1 MSPLSTD
8 PVVQWQRLLVYT
20 QKTMVRVHP
29 GSLRFHALIRQL
41 VERLDLRSSGCE
53 FESHSG
59 HLHKHGS
66 VGNWQT
72 TLFQTQRCCG
82 FESHSSYSSTRPRG
96 AVRSARHPV
105 KVEIRGSNP
114 LGDAF
119 HKTTRYAIWQR
130 GVDQRCLPDV
140 IVGARNLRGLWVR
153 LPLASLSSIASA
165 EHW

>member
-1 MSPLSTD
+1 MLSSHASHFLTGTSRVCVPLSPLSTD

-105 KVEIRGSNP
+105 KVEIRGFKSP
-114 LGDAF
+114 
-119 HKTTRYAIWQR
+119 R
-130 GVDQRCLPDV
+130 GRFAAC
-140 IVGARNLRGLWVR
+140 
-153 LPLASLSSIASA
+153 
-165 EHW
+165 

>member
-119 HKTTRYAIWQR
+119 HNTTRYAIRQSGEAQTFVVCGFDSHSR
-130 GVDQRCLPDV
+130 HCLQ
-140 IVGARNLRGLWVR
+140 LRW
-153 LPLASLSSIASA
+153 LSIG
-165 EHW
+165 ELKWL